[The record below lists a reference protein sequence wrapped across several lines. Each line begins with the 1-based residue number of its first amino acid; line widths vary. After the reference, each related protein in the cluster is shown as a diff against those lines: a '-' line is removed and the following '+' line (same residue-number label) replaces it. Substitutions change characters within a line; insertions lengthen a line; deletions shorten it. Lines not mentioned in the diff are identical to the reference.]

1 MKTLNQSIFLLL
13 TLAFINANSQTFQ
26 HESLTKLWTSK
37 EGLKTPESALIDKS
51 SGIIYVANINEK
63 PWEKDGNGFISK
75 LSLNGD
81 VTSLGWAKGLNAPKG
96 MGISK
101 GKLFVTD
108 ITEVAEIDLKS
119 GQILNKYT
127 NDKAQNL
134 NDIAVGDD
142 GTVYI
147 SDSKGNNLFKI
158 TGNKLEVVIE
168 FGEGVKTNGLFY
180 ENGQLLLGYSNSLA
194 SLDLKTKKVTTLI
207 DNTGYIDGIEAV
219 GDGSYIISD
228 WVGHVT
234 IIQPGKPN
242 LLILDATSEKIN
254 AADIEFDPL
263 SKILYVPTFFDNH
276 IVAYQLKK

>member
-1 MKTLNQSIFLLL
+1 MKTLKHISLLFFIL
-13 TLAFINANSQTFQ
+13 SFINANAQSVK

-37 EGLKTPESALIDKS
+37 DGLKTPESALVDTK
-51 SGIIYVANINEK
+51 SGIIYVANVNEK

-75 LSLNGD
+75 LSLTGD
-81 VTSLGWAKGLNAPKG
+81 ILSLEWVKGLNGPKG

-101 GKLFVTD
+101 GKLYVTD

-127 NDKAQNL
+127 HEKAQNL
-134 NDIAVGDD
+134 NDITVGDD

-147 SDSKGNNLFKI
+147 SDSKGNCLYKI
-158 TGNKLEVVIE
+158 AGKQLEIVTE
-168 FGEGVKTNGLFY
+168 FETGVKTNGLFY
-180 ENGQLLLGYSNSLA
+180 EKGKLLLGYANSLA
-194 SLDLKTKKVTTLI
+194 SLDLKTKKVSTLV

-219 GDGSYIISD
+219 GDGSYLISD
-228 WVGHVT
+228 WAGHINVVK
-234 IIQPGKPN
+234 PGSPN
-242 LLILDATSEKIN
+242 LLILDSTSEKIN
-254 AADIEFDPL
+254 AADIEFDPT